1 MFLISILGIFRLP
14 GLDLSQMLFY
24 FRFFW
29 V

>member
-14 GLDLSQMLFY
+14 RLDLSQMLFY